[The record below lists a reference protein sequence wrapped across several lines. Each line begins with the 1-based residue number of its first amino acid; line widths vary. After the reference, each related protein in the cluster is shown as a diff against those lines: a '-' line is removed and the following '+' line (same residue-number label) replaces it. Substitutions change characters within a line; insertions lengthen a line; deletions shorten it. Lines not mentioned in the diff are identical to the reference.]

1 MITTSNSSSF
11 RFFDNREK
19 YLLFV
24 TTCNEKQVIAER
36 VAMDTMHLEPKQ
48 PALRIFDA
56 GMGDASVLTR
66 VMMNLHHRFPTV
78 PMLVV
83 GKEISYEDVRI
94 SLEKMPDRLM
104 EHPLTALVV
113 TNMFYSEAPQLMPRL
128 RRNRERLNWM
138 EVALEGSTSYD
149 FHEQIKEIEP
159 QVRGWWKTKISERS
173 GNPIYDAPSAL
184 VIYRKDH
191 EWPLTPVIPRWH
203 DGPGREYDLVIAAQP
218 FRARQSAGAKVRNV
232 LAPLARSLASGGLMV
247 VIQSTGKD
255 PGMEIIRRIWPG
267 ERPFR
272 TPRVTLLRELQAQMG
287 ESRPDLRYVS
297 YVDSRAEFRY
307 FMHLSDSGGAG
318 AIGTSTIL
326 AAWNAAVYVAQ
337 IEDERLDEVMRD
349 GRYLDVT
356 AQALQKYGGLWFTDE
371 SFIVTRV

>member
-1 MITTSNSSSF
+1 MTTADNSPF

-36 VAMDTMHLEPKQ
+36 VAMDTMYLQPRQ

-94 SLEKMPDRLM
+94 SLEKMPDRLV
-104 EHPLTALVV
+104 EHPLTALTV

-128 RRNRERLNWM
+128 QRNRDRLNWT
-138 EVALEGSTSYD
+138 EVALEGSTAYD
-149 FHEQIKEIEP
+149 FHEQIKAIEP
-159 QVRGWWKTKISERS
+159 QVRDWWQTKISERS
-173 GNPIYDAPSAL
+173 GNPIYAVPSTL
-184 VIYRKDH
+184 VIYRKDQQ
-191 EWPLTPVIPRWH
+191 WPLAPVIPRRA
-203 DGPGREYDLVIAAQP
+203 DDNKREYDLVIAAQP
-218 FRARQSAGAKVRNV
+218 FRARQNEHLKVRNV
-232 LAPLARSLASGGLMV
+232 LAPLSRALAPEGIMV

-255 PGMEIIRRIWPG
+255 PGMEIIRRIWKG

-272 TPRVTLLRELQAQMG
+272 TPRMMLLRELQAQVG
-287 ESRPDLRYVS
+287 EEHPDLRYVS

-307 FMHLSDSGGAG
+307 FMQLSDAGGAG
-318 AIGTSTIL
+318 AIGTSAIL

-349 GRYLDVT
+349 GRYLDIT
-356 AQALQKYGGLWFTDE
+356 AQVLQKYGGLWFTDE

>member
-1 MITTSNSSSF
+1 MTTTSNSSSF

-94 SLEKMPDRLM
+94 SL
-104 EHPLTALVV
+104 
-113 TNMFYSEAPQLMPRL
+113 
-128 RRNRERLNWM
+128 
-138 EVALEGSTSYD
+138 
-149 FHEQIKEIEP
+149 
-159 QVRGWWKTKISERS
+159 
-173 GNPIYDAPSAL
+173 
-184 VIYRKDH
+184 
-191 EWPLTPVIPRWH
+191 
-203 DGPGREYDLVIAAQP
+203 
-218 FRARQSAGAKVRNV
+218 
-232 LAPLARSLASGGLMV
+232 
-247 VIQSTGKD
+247 
-255 PGMEIIRRIWPG
+255 
-267 ERPFR
+267 
-272 TPRVTLLRELQAQMG
+272 
-287 ESRPDLRYVS
+287 VS

>member
-1 MITTSNSSSF
+1 MDNSPF

-36 VAMDTMHLEPKQ
+36 VAMDTMYLQPRQ

-104 EHPLTALVV
+104 EHPLTALAV

-128 RRNRERLNWM
+128 RRNKDGLNWM
-138 EVALEGSTSYD
+138 EVALEGSTAYD
-149 FHEQIKEIEP
+149 FHEQIKAIEP
-159 QVRGWWKTKISERS
+159 KVRDWWQTKVSDRS
-173 GNPIYDAPSAL
+173 GNPIYAAPSTL

-191 EWPLTPVIPRWH
+191 QWPLAQIIPQCEDDAR
-203 DGPGREYDLVIAAQP
+203 REYDLVIAAQP
-218 FRARQSAGAKVRNV
+218 FRARQSERLKVRNV
-232 LAPLARSLASGGLMV
+232 LAPLARALAPEGIMV

-267 ERPFR
+267 ESPFR
-272 TPRVTLLRELQAQMG
+272 TPRLTLLRELQAQVG
-287 ESRPDLRYVS
+287 YGRPDLKYVN
-297 YVDSRAEFRY
+297 YMDSRAEFRY
-307 FMHLSDSGGAG
+307 FMQLSDAGGAG
-318 AIGTSTIL
+318 AIGTSAIL

-356 AQALQKYGGLWFTDE
+356 AQVLQKYGGLWFTDE